1 VALPYYDLGWQGAD
15 MLDQLVQ
22 GKGSE
27 TERRILKCLV
37 IPRQSSARPGQ
48 TQIADAAGT
57 RG

>member
-1 VALPYYDLGWQGAD
+1 

-37 IPRQSSARPGQ
+37 VARQSSAP
-48 TQIADAAGT
+48 A
-57 RG
+57 RGGAER